1 MANKKALDLDQ
12 LKTSLSAVKDWTND
26 KIAALTKDDV
36 GLDKVDN
43 TADADKAVKSAVQ
56 DTDGDKFTEK
66 YLKNR
71 GAITDFNAATAEGVY
86 IFNGTVSNFA
96 LASGY
101 GSLSVFVDGSVI
113 IQVASVTNSARCYR
127 RKYETATGWGDWYTV
142 AYTSDI
148 PTVPTATD
156 SKAGIMKLYTS
167 TGSSTD
173 GTMTRKAITDSLIAT
188 KIAYG
193 TGNSAGSVPPV
204 YAGITGTAKNIFR
217 YLPPDAIYI
226 EYSAD
231 GGTTWT
237 EYTDS
242 NAATNKLRLTDHIN
256 DLNHTYY
263 FGGPDSTTTI
273 TTDYKLRFTFSP
285 TDGRYGDIKFF
296 YIYLSASRHNISCDV
311 ERSTIGAKTTFT
323 KTLSD
328 VHVAGWSGPNI
339 INMSGGVAQFGG
351 GDNQTTNGYSVR
363 FTFNIAQINADYSSN
378 VPFIQNIRAYA
389 DPIWNSAGI
398 TYLNTGLDYNI
409 DTSKNI
415 TFPANITATQLNG
428 RATDAI
434 ALSDS
439 SGKYNVGDTETPVYF
454 KDGKPVATTLDSLF
468 EEKADKDT
476 VLLKDNTTEYTP
488 TADYN
493 PSTKK
498 YVDDN
503 ITGIDKVFTG
513 ATSSADGAKGLVP
526 APAKGNQDKYLKG
539 NGTWGTPYTHPTTAG
554 NKHIPSGGAS
564 GNILKWSANGT
575 AVWGDPDSTDPC
587 YIINATDPSTMTD
600 PKIEFNDTTI
610 QTSGYN
616 KLKQFFST
624 YGFNIAIM
632 TESGYIFKLSYF
644 NADNAICIFNGL
656 IDKKADIASG
666 SITSKVIGT
675 ITCIGTTWSYAEKD
689 VGDSGVIVSAS
700 TTVANYSG
708 DRTIVNPL
716 SEPISD
722 SAQIYQN
729 GILLQ
734 KDVNYTINDQGD
746 IQTIDYDPSNGDVFT
761 VISKTT
767 GVDVQLNATASNIT
781 LTNSNGYFDNVSDVE
796 NAIQK
801 IGAKLNGG
809 VVSSIKVNGTAV
821 TPDSDG
827 SINVPSPTIKVNGTT
842 VAAATDGSVNITN
855 VVKTTGATMTGDLVA
870 KSTSTGNHVR
880 NIAVYASDAT
890 LPTTGNDG
898 DIILVYSNS

>member
-12 LKTSLSAVKDWTND
+12 LKTSLSAVKDWTSD

-575 AVWGDPDSTDPC
+575 AVWGTPDSADPC

-610 QTSGYN
+610 QTGGYN

-644 NADNAICIFNGL
+644 NNDSCICIFNGL
-656 IDKKADIASG
+656 IDKKADITSG

-675 ITCIGTTWSYAEKD
+675 IICNGTTWSYAEKEISDKVGNAKYIGNIGQDGSAIIDNLFESGEYYLTSPIECD
-689 VGDSGVIVSAS
+689 VMDDIYPMGGSIFILQVINLGNTEDIKQRCIDNNAYFYWDEIGYDFVSAVS
-700 TTVANYSG
+700 TIQIARRLGSHNDNEVPVFYYREYRETGYNAGTYAWTQWARCNDSSDKLDRSG
-708 DRTIVNPL
+708 DVMGGKLI
-716 SEPISD
+716 
-722 SAQIYQN
+722 AQAN
-729 GILLQ
+729 T
-734 KDVNYTINDQGD
+734 NYTTYQ
-746 IQTIDYDPSNGDVFT
+746 
-761 VISKTT
+761 
-767 GVDVQLNATASNIT
+767 
-781 LTNSNGYFDNVSDVE
+781 
-796 NAIQK
+796 
-801 IGAKLNGG
+801 
-809 VVSSIKVNGTAV
+809 
-821 TPDSDG
+821 
-827 SINVPSPTIKVNGTT
+827 
-842 VAAATDGSVNITN
+842 
-855 VVKTTGATMTGDLVA
+855 
-870 KSTSTGNHVR
+870 VR
-880 NIAVYASDAT
+880 NIAFSTSAST
-890 LPTTGNDG
+890 PTGNG
-898 DIILVYSNS
+898 SILGVYS